1 MTKKTIAILVL
12 SGSLLLGIGTAHADE
27 PTPGI
32 TTPVPPSTTT
42 TVAPTT
48 TTTSTTVAPAPAPE
62 PTPEAARARMAE
74 LVNRA
79 RAAHGLPP
87 LAPRAD
93 VTDIAMRWSE
103 SMARAGGLSHNDA
116 YFAAETRRRL
126 DAKALG
132 ENVARAG
139 TIEQAHDALM
149 ASEHHRANILD
160 ARFDV
165 IGLGA
170 VYEHGSWWVTEDFLQ
185 SRGAPAA
192 APVAAPDAARAAPA
206 AAAPRTR
213 SAARPQPVTTL
224 ELGRTRDI
232 ADVLAAAPAEPA
244 AVAPSSST
252 PRVSRLASEELA
264 GRPSWVAALAAALGL
279 VVFAGCGRL
288 GRASVRTASRAAHG
302 EARFGPESSSAREAR
317 GFVRDALAAFTGP
330 QPVLH
335 DCVLLVSELV
345 TNAIEH
351 ARTSFVV
358 RWSTLDQLIRIEVED
373 DCPDL
378 PVLVEPPSDEPR
390 GRGLS
395 LVRALSADWGI
406 EPTVAGKVV
415 WFEMTTASSAAR
427 A

>member
-1 MTKKTIAILVL
+1 MTKKTIATLVL
-12 SGSLLLGIGTAHADE
+12 SGSLLLGIGTAQADE

-48 TTTSTTVAPAPAPE
+48 TTTSTTVAPAPE
-62 PTPEAARARMAE
+62 STPDAARARMAE

-79 RAAHGLPP
+79 RAEQGLPS

-103 SMARAGGLSHNDA
+103 SMAQAGGLSHNDA
-116 YFAAETRRRL
+116 YFAPETRRRL
-126 DAKALG
+126 NAKVLG

-139 TIEQAHDALM
+139 TIDQAHDALM

-165 IGLGA
+165 IGFGA
-170 VYEHGSWWVTEDFLQ
+170 VYQNGSWWVTQDFLQ
-185 SRGAPAA
+185 SRGEPAA
-192 APVAAPDAARAAPA
+192 APVAAPDAAPAAPA
-206 AAAPRTR
+206 SAAPRPR
-213 SAARPQPVTTL
+213 AAARPQPVPTI
-224 ELGRTRDI
+224 ELALTPDA

-244 AVAPSSST
+244 ALAPTTST
-252 PRVSRLASEELA
+252 PTVSHLASEELT
-264 GRPSWVAALAAALGL
+264 GRPSWIAALAAALGL
-279 VVFAGCGRL
+279 VVIAGCGRL
-288 GRASVRTASRAAHG
+288 VWARVRTVSAAAHG

-317 GFVRDALAAFTGP
+317 GFVRDALAAFAGP

-373 DCPDL
+373 DSPDF

-395 LVRALSADWGI
+395 LVHALSADWGI
-406 EPTVAGKVV
+406 EPTGAGKVV
-415 WFEMTTASSAAR
+415 WFEMTTAS
-427 A
+427 